1 MVCRPYVFYMNIGIL
16 TLPFHTNYGGLLQ
29 AYALQTVLERMG
41 HNIQVFDKK
50 RKPEVYIPIMVYFKR
65 WVLKYLLFK
74 MVEPIGQL
82 EDYKHRKK
90 RNTNTWK
97 FADKYINRLELD
109 NIESICKDDFDAIV
123 VGSDQVWRKEYI
135 LNSFKCIDD
144 AFLGF
149 TQDWNVKR
157 IAYAPSFGHD
167 VWDYSE
173 EETARIHKLLL
184 DFDSVSVR
192 EKSAVEMCKR
202 ELGIEAVQMVDPTM
216 LLTAD
221 DYRILTKN
229 ARKSD
234 GNLMCYVLD
243 MSEEK
248 QSEINNIAEKNNLK
262 PFTVGANVEAEWGTD
277 RASVQPPVEEWLQGF
292 IDAELVI
299 TDSFH
304 ACVFSIIFNKEFIF
318 LGNSSRGNARIES
331 LLHTFGNKP
340 GEERLSKLNALR
352 AEGLNY
358 LSRALCQK

>member
-1 MVCRPYVFYMNIGIL
+1 MKIGIL
-16 TLPFHTNYGGLLQ
+16 TLPLHTNYGGILQ
-29 AYALQTVLERMG
+29 AYALQTMLERMG
-41 HNIQVFDKK
+41 HDVVIFDKR
-50 RKPEVYIPIMVYFKR
+50 RKPDVHIPFDVIVKR
-65 WVLKYLLFK
+65 WILKNILRK
-74 MVEPIGQL
+74 DVPPVGQL
-82 EDYKHRKK
+82 KDYNNRKK
-90 RNTNTWK
+90 RNANTWK
-97 FADKYINRLELD
+97 FADKYIHRLELD
-109 NIESICKDDFDAIV
+109 NIKLIKRDDFDAFV

-149 TQDWNVKR
+149 TLDWNVKR

-167 VWDYSE
+167 VWDYTQ
-173 EETARIHKLLL
+173 EETVRIHKLLH

-192 EKSAVEMCKR
+192 EQSAVEMCKR
-202 ELGIEAVQMVDPTM
+202 ELGIETVQVVDPTM

-221 DYRILTKN
+221 DYRILAKN

-234 GNLMCYVLD
+234 GNLMCYILD

-248 QSEINNIAEKNNLK
+248 QLEINSIAEKNNLK

-277 RASVQPPVEEWLQGF
+277 RVSVQPPVEEWLQGF
-292 IDAELVI
+292 IDAEIVI

-304 ACVFSIIFNKEFIF
+304 ACVFSIIFNKEFFF
-318 LGNSSRGNARIES
+318 LGNSNRGNARIDS